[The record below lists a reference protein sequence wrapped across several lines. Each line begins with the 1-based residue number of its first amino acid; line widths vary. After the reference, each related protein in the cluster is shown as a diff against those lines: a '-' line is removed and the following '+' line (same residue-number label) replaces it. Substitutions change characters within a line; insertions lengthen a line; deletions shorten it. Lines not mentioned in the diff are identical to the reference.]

1 LRRFTGRRG
10 MPSLIV
16 SDNAKTFVAAAK
28 FLRKLMKDEE
38 VQRYLEDG
46 RVVWRFNL
54 SRAPWWGGFFERMI
68 GCVKRVLRK
77 VLGNAR
83 LSLVELQTV
92 VAEVEGTVNNRP
104 LTYDY
109 SEMGEDMITPSHLVY
124 GYRFD
129 CIPDDIKD
137 EEDEKDIYKR
147 LRYIANKRKHY
158 WKRWQR
164 EYLLDLREHHKK
176 INKKGSRLVKDGD
189 VVIVFEEST
198 PRGKWKLG
206 HVKKLIVGKDNQTRG
221 AVIDIVTGK
230 GRLMEIERPVQK
242 LYPLEINCNYQEE
255 KSKDGRIATLD
266 RPRRRAAIDADWRR
280 RVLDQMD

>member
-1 LRRFTGRRG
+1 

-28 FLRKLMKDEE
+28 FLRKLMNDEE
-38 VQRYLEDG
+38 VQRYLVDG
-46 RVVWRFNL
+46 GVVWRFNL

-68 GCVKRVLRK
+68 GCVKRVLTK

-92 VAEVEGTVNNRP
+92 VTEVEGPVNNRP

-137 EEDEKDIYKR
+137 EEDEKDVYKR
-147 LRYIANKRKHY
+147 LRFITNKRRHY
-158 WKRWQR
+158 WRRWQR
-164 EYLLDLREHHKK
+164 ESLIYER
-176 INKKGSRLVKDGD
+176 
-189 VVIVFEEST
+189 T
-198 PRGKWKLG
+198 PIPFGLPFYK
-206 HVKKLIVGKDNQTRG
+206 
-221 AVIDIVTGK
+221 
-230 GRLMEIERPVQK
+230 
-242 LYPLEINCNYQEE
+242 
-255 KSKDGRIATLD
+255 
-266 RPRRRAAIDADWRR
+266 
-280 RVLDQMD
+280 